1 MVTPCVMT
9 GVWMDA
15 LPRTL
20 AEGSAVKDNYWIVV
34 AFAMLVASY
43 LIMRPKKRKDPLDR
57 PARFSPAQE
66 RGVEREMQNLLV
78 ELSQMTQKMSAQL
91 DTRSAKLEALLR
103 EADGKIAL
111 LKAELE
117 IKPMPAPGPRLVTDS
132 IEPEPVDQRY
142 IEIYAMA
149 DRGVPVRE
157 IAQKL
162 GRPSGEVE
170 LILALRQNTSR
181 KTKEI
186 NEA

>member
-1 MVTPCVMT
+1 MT